1 MKTQNK
7 ALLRTSHKVRRP
19 ENADVRYNMKILL
32 TIGITAM
39 LLAGCKL
46 EEQSL
51 VINPESPLRV
61 SRCAKVSVSNEVPDA
76 LQSDINTWM
85 INNRDDWKSDINS
98 YYPETVVENDYVRLN
113 IQNTRVILSIKAG
126 DNWPQYSRAAEP
138 IHLKWKAEIEKLSE
152 QSGPAY
158 PPQGVGSADP

>member
-1 MKTQNK
+1 MEHNK
-7 ALLRTSHKVRRP
+7 RVQRTLHKVSGPLTR
-19 ENADVRYNMKILL
+19 DVRYNMKILL
-32 TIGITAM
+32 TIGIAAM

-76 LQSDINTWM
+76 LQSEINTWM

-152 QSGPAY
+152 QRGPGY
-158 PPQGVGSADP
+158 PPQGVGSPDP